1 MWTNFQYVKS
11 TGHGDT
17 HLTDGPTAGRTDGQ
31 TDGHTNE
38 LLYAYGAPCT
48 EA

>member
-1 MWTNFQYVKS
+1 MWTNFQHFNVTS
-11 TGHGDT
+11 HGDT
-17 HLTDGPTAGRTDGQ
+17 HLTHGPTDGR

>member
-1 MWTNFQYVKS
+1 MWTYYQHFKF

-17 HLTDGPTAGRTDGQ
+17 HLTDGLTDR
-31 TDGHTNE
+31 HTNE
-38 LLYAYGAPCT
+38 LLYAYGAPCI